1 MAYNIKIDPKLPR
14 GPRGFKGDTG
24 DTGRQGLTGPIGP
37 AGPAGATGATGATGA
52 QGAAAETQDSG
63 WIAVSSLANNFTS
76 PTAVAYRKLNN
87 VVYLR
92 GNLFG
97 GTAGTGAF
105 TLPVGYRPSVEV
117 VVPVQKYGTANL
129 DYITI
134 GTNGVV
140 LPNSTA
146 AWLSSVIFVVG

>member
-1 MAYNIKIDPKLPR
+1 MPNVRIDPKLPR
-14 GPRGFKGDTG
+14 GPRGPKGDTG
-24 DTGRQGLTGPIGP
+24 DTGPQGPIGLTGPTGP
-37 AGPAGATGATGATGA
+37 AGATGATGA

-63 WIAVSSLANNFTS
+63 WIAVSSLANNFTA

-92 GNLFG
+92 GNLFN

-117 VVPVQKYGTANL
+117 VVPVQKYGTSGL

-146 AWLSSVIFVVG
+146 AWLSSVVFPIG